1 MSFLVPIHQ
10 KHVVVVEIVYFR
22 LDQSGQL
29 PDRPALPTAMPV
41 AWLKKSKIETF
52 ILTSPK

>member
-41 AWLKKSKIETF
+41 AWLKKSKIEMF